1 MSKYTTEVRF
11 ICESKSGLEVSG
23 GSGDVDNIIANSWNK
38 IFTSKVPFFN
48 EEYRSVLCKKILKH
62 YYLREICCETVGIW
76 ILWMNTRLEEIM
88 PYYNQL
94 YESAKIEFNPMYDVN
109 LTRKHERNVEGTS
122 KEDGTRTQT
131 TKETKTQ
138 TNKETKTQ
146 TTKETREDTGEGS
159 RNITG
164 SRDTDTTG
172 NSTKSTTNSSEETK
186 HDLYS
191 DTPQGNITGLENE
204 NYLTNAR
211 KITDN
216 INNTANE
223 QLNTAEKSGTD
234 YTENENTNSSTNGTT
249 NSSLNETNNS
259 SLDGTTNNSL
269 DGTTSNI
276 GSSNTTEDYLETI
289 IGKQGTESFSSLL
302 NKFRE
307 TFLNIDMQVIEEFS
321 DLFFGLW

>member
-11 ICESKSGLEVSG
+11 VCESKSGLGVSG

-38 IFTSKVPFFN
+38 IFTSKAPFFD
-48 EEYRSVLCKKILKH
+48 EEYRSVLCQKILKH

-76 ILWMNTRLEEIM
+76 SLWMNTRLEEIM

-94 YESAKIEFNPMYDVN
+94 YESAKIEFNPMHDVN

-122 KEDGTRTQT
+122 KEDGTRTDNT
-131 TKETKTQ
+131 TSKRTL
-138 TNKETKTQ
+138 
-146 TTKETREDTGEGS
+146 TG
-159 RNITG
+159 N
-164 SRDTDTTG
+164 RDTDSTG
-172 NSTKSTTNSSEETK
+172 SGTRNTSSDSDETK
-186 HDLYS
+186 RDLYS
-191 DTPQGNITGLENE
+191 DTPQGAITGLENE

-211 KITDN
+211 KITDSVN
-216 INNTANE
+216 GTGNEKTNT
-223 QLNTAEKSGTD
+223 TEKTDTD
-234 YTENENTNSSTNGTT
+234 YSETEDTT
-249 NSSLNETNNS
+249 GKV
-259 SLDGTTNNSL
+259 DGI
-269 DGTTSNI
+269 TSNT

-289 IGKQGTESFSSLL
+289 VGKQGTESFSSLL

>member
-11 ICESKSGLEVSG
+11 ICESKSGLENSSG
-23 GSGDVDNIIANSWNK
+23 ADNVDEVIAGAWNK
-38 IFTSKVPFFN
+38 IFTSKAPFFD
-48 EEYRSVLCKKILKH
+48 ESYRSILCQKILKH

-76 ILWMNTRLEEIM
+76 KLWMNERLETIM

-94 YESAKIEFNPMYDVN
+94 YESAKIEFNPMHDVD

-131 TKETKTQ
+131 TKETK
-138 TNKETKTQ
+138 
-146 TTKETREDTGEGS
+146 EDSSEVS
-159 RNITG
+159 RNLTG
-164 SRDTDTTG
+164 NRDTDTTG
-172 NSTKSTTNSSEETK
+172 DATRSTTNTSDETK
-186 HDLYS
+186 RDLYS
-191 DTPQGNITGLENE
+191 DTPQGAITGLENE

-216 INNTANE
+216 INTTGNE
-223 QLNTAEKSGTD
+223 QTNTTENTGTN
-234 YTENENTNSSTNGTT
+234 YTENENTNGSTNGTT
-249 NSSLNETNNS
+249 NGTLN
-259 SLDGTTNNSL
+259 
-269 DGTTSNI
+269 GTTSNT

-289 IGKQGTESFSSLL
+289 VGKQGTESFSSLL